1 MLWPKPDLKLKKYTN
16 MLRLLS
22 IGLLI
27 VLYLSSTTGL
37 RLQFHYCG
45 GELDYVAVIETGED
59 CCVCHS
65 KAPTTGCCSTETL
78 SLKTPAKHQVQ
89 SLQTGFFIQAFALPP
104 SAFNS
109 PVFSPVVG
117 LRNAEV
123 PPHYL
128 ALPPPD
134 LVVAYSNFRI

>member
-1 MLWPKPDLKLKKYTN
+1 

-27 VLYLSSTTGL
+27 VLYLSSATGL

-45 GELDYVAVIETGED
+45 GELDYVAVVQTGDE

-78 SLKTPAKHQVQ
+78 SIKTPAKHQVQ
-89 SLQTGFFIQAFALPP
+89 SLQTGFSIQAFALPP
-104 SAFNS
+104 SEFS
-109 PVFSPVVG
+109 FPVFSPAG
-117 LRNAEV
+117 GMRNAEV
-123 PPHYL
+123 PPLYL

-134 LVVAYSNFRI
+134 LVVQLGNFRI